1 MYEEPV
7 KISKTEFLILQI
19 MINHGADI
27 YGLEIIRKSDNRI
40 KQGTIYTTLSRMEDK
55 GIITSTKEEE
65 IQEGLTAKRRMY
77 TITGAGVRAVER
89 FQRDIGIFQGILA

>member
-77 TITGAGVRAVER
+77 TITGAGAKAMEQ
-89 FQRDIGIFQGILA
+89 FQRDIGMLQGVLV

>member
-19 MINHGADI
+19 MTNHGAGI
-27 YGLEIIRKSDNRI
+27 YGLEIIRKSENRI
-40 KQGTIYTTLSRMEDK
+40 KHGTIYTTLSRMEDK
-55 GIITSTKEEE
+55 GVITSTKEEK

-77 TITGAGVRAVER
+77 TITGAGVRAMER
-89 FQRDIGIFQGILA
+89 FQCDIGIIQELWA